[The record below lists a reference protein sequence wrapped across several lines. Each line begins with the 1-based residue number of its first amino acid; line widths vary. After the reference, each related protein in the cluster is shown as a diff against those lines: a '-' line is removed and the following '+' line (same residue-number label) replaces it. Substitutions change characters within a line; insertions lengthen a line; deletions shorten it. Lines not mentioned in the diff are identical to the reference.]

1 MLRSFLI
8 GCVQSSQVAL
18 DTLIKLPEVELVG
31 VYTAKK
37 QGINSDFFDI
47 TTHPRLGNTPIYFA
61 EEVNHVDLYK
71 ILKILQVD
79 VLWVIGWSKLIP
91 EKLLSAPRVAALG
104 YHPAALPKNR
114 GRHPII
120 WSIALG
126 LERTASTLFILE
138 PGADSGPIVDQRS
151 CEINS
156 DDYAK
161 DLYAKLITLLP
172 LQITDVVQN
181 ICSGK
186 FAPRKQNEVEATY
199 WRKREQRDGVIDW
212 RMSAVG
218 IHNLVRALSHP
229 YVGAEFLVGSVTIK
243 VWRSEVVTEAI
254 AEDIEPGKVLSVS
267 QSGVLVK
274 AGDGAIMLRELH
286 GDHDFVAGEY
296 L

>member
-18 DTLIKLPEVELVG
+18 DTLIALPEVDLVG

-37 QGINSDFFDI
+37 QGVNSDFLDVA
-47 TTHPRLGNTPIYFA
+47 THPRLGETPIYYA
-61 EEVNHVDLYK
+61 EDIDHVGLC
-71 ILKILQVD
+71 KILQIHEVD
-79 VLWVIGWSKLIP
+79 ILWVIGWSKLIP
-91 EKLLSAPRVAALG
+91 EKVLSVPRIAALG

-120 WSIALG
+120 WALALG
-126 LERTASTLFILE
+126 LEKTASTLFILE
-138 PGADSGPIVDQRS
+138 PGADSGPIVDQRG
-151 CEINS
+151 CEIGV
-156 DDYAK
+156 DDYAQ
-161 DLYAKLITLLP
+161 DVYAKLVSMLP

-186 FAPRKQNEVEATY
+186 FAPRKQNENEATY
-199 WRKREQRDGVIDW
+199 WRKREPRDGVIDW
-212 RMSAVG
+212 RMSAAS
-218 IHNLVRALSHP
+218 IQNLVRALAHP
-229 YVGAEFLVGSVTIK
+229 YVGAEFLVGSVPIK
-243 VWRSEVVTEAI
+243 VWRSDIVTDVI

-274 AGDGAIMLRELH
+274 AGDGAIMLREFH